1 MFYFLHTQFGLFRL
15 FDYVTFRAAMAGLT
29 ALIVGFLVAPKL
41 LAVLRHMRQPERD
54 KRLMGDLAK
63 EGGKVPT
70 MGGLLILVAVLVSTL
85 LWARLDN
92 PYVWAALI
100 VYLGMSA
107 VGYWDDYKKVVLK
120 SADGITGRQK
130 MAGQALSALAAFAL
144 LAAVPESRTKMCE
157 LWTPF
162 VKNPIV
168 SAESSAQV
176 RERLMQG
183 EDFRRL
189 KPEVQE
195 AMVSARTPIFKA
207 PSSGVATALVLAAAV
222 ALFALVCVGSSNAV
236 NLTDGLDGLAIG
248 CVITTAL
255 TFGVTAYLAGHRE
268 FADYLMISP
277 VRGGGELAVICS
289 ALLGGSFVFLWYN
302 AAPAEVYMGDVGALG
317 LGGLIGAVAFMINQ
331 PFLLVIVGLVFV
343 VEALS
348 VMIQVA
354 YFKRTGG
361 RRIFL
366 MTPIHHHFQKKGWPV
381 TKIVTRFWLLSL
393 LCAIV
398 GLITLK
404 LR

>member
-1 MFYFLHTQFGLFRL
+1 MLYYLHTWGGAFRL
-15 FDYVTFRAAMAGLT
+15 FDFVTFRAAMAGVT
-29 ALIVGFLVAPKL
+29 AMIIGFLIAPKL
-41 LAVLRHMRQPERD
+41 LEVLRHMRQPERD

-70 MGGLLILVAVLVSTL
+70 MGGLIILAALVPSCA
-85 LWARLDN
+85 LWCRWDN
-92 PYVWAALI
+92 TYVWAAMI

-107 VGYWDDYKKVVLK
+107 IGYWDDYKKVVLK
-120 SADGITGRQK
+120 SSDGISGRQK
-130 MAGQALSALAAFAL
+130 MSGQAFCALAAFAL
-144 LAAVPESRTKMCE
+144 LAAFPESRAKMCE
-157 LWTPF
+157 LWVPV

-168 SAESSAQV
+168 SADTSAVV
-176 RERLMQG
+176 RERA
-183 EDFRRL
+183 EKAPEFRLLR
-189 KPEVQE
+189 PEAQE
-195 AMVSARTPIFKA
+195 AQVAARLPVVPAGTIPA
-207 PSSGVATALVLAAAV
+207 ALVLVGAAA
-222 ALFALVCVGSSNAV
+222 FFWLVCAGSSNAV

-248 CVITTAL
+248 CVISTAF
-255 TFGVTAYLAGHRE
+255 TFAFVAYLAGHRE
-268 FADYLMISP
+268 FADYLLISP
-277 VRGGGELAVICS
+277 VRDGGELAVVCS

-331 PFLLVIVGLVFV
+331 PFLLVIVGAVFV

-381 TKIVTRFWLLSL
+381 TKIVVRFWLLSL
-393 LCAIV
+393 LCSIA
-398 GLITLK
+398 GLVTLK

>member
-1 MFYFLHTQFGLFRL
+1 MLYFFHAYGGLFRL
-15 FDYVTFRAAMAGLT
+15 FDYVTFRAAMAGFT
-29 ALIVGFLVAPKL
+29 ALVVGFIIAPRM
-41 LAVLRHMRQPERD
+41 LAFLRHMRQPERD
-54 KRLMGDLAK
+54 KKLMGELAK

-70 MGGLLILVAVLVSTL
+70 MGGLMILVPVVISTL

-92 PYVWAALI
+92 SYIWAALV

-107 VGYWDDYKKVVLK
+107 VGYWDDYRKVVVK
-120 SADGITGRQK
+120 SSDGISGRSK
-130 MAGQALSALAAFAL
+130 LAGQVLSALAGFAI
-144 LAAVPESRTKMCE
+144 LASFPESRAKMSE
-157 LWTPF
+157 LWVPF

-168 SAESSAQV
+168 SAESPAMA
-176 RERLMQG
+176 RERLAQS
-183 EDFRRL
+183 EDFRRGT
-189 KPEVQE
+189 PAAQE
-195 AMVSARTPIFKA
+195 SLVEARLPVVPAGTIP
-207 PSSGVATALVLAAAV
+207 VAVVLVAAIG
-222 ALFALVCVGSSNAV
+222 FFCLVTVGASNAV

-255 TFGVTAYLAGHRE
+255 TFGFTAYLAGHRE
-268 FADYLMISP
+268 FADYLLISH
-277 VRGGGELAVICS
+277 VRGAGELAVVCS

-317 LGGLIGAVAFMINQ
+317 LGGLVGAIAFMINM
-331 PFLLVIVGLVFV
+331 PFLLVIVGMVFV

-348 VMIQVA
+348 VMIQVT

-361 RRIFL
+361 KRIFL

>member
-1 MFYFLHTQFGLFRL
+1 MLFFLHEHFGLFRL
-15 FDYVTFRAAMAGLT
+15 FEYVTFRAAMAGFT
-29 ALIVGFLVAPKL
+29 AMIVGFLVAPKL
-41 LAVLRHMRQPERD
+41 LEVLRHMRQPERD
-54 KRLMGDLAK
+54 RKTMGELAK

-70 MGGLLILVAVLVSTL
+70 MGGLIILVAVLVSTL

-100 VYLGMSA
+100 VYAGMSG

-144 LAAVPESRTKMCE
+144 LAAVPESRVKMCE
-157 LWTPF
+157 LWSPF
-162 VKNPIV
+162 VKNPVV
-168 SAESSAQV
+168 SAESPEQV
-176 RERLMQG
+176 RARL
-183 EDFRRL
+183 ELSEEFRRQ
-189 KPEVQE
+189 KPEVQ
-195 AMVSARTPIFKA
+195 SALVAARSPLVRA
-207 PSSGVATALVLAAAV
+207 PSSGVVFALVLAAA
-222 ALFALVCVGSSNAV
+222 AAFFCLVSVGSSNAV

-268 FADYLMISP
+268 FADYLMVSH
-277 VRGGGELAVICS
+277 VRGAGELAVICA

-302 AAPAEVYMGDVGALG
+302 AAPAEVYMGDIGALG

>member
-1 MFYFLHTQFGLFRL
+1 MFYYLHTWGGAFRL
-15 FDYVTFRAAMAGLT
+15 FDYVTFRAAMAGVT
-29 ALIVGFLVAPKL
+29 AMIIGFLVAPKL
-41 LAVLRHMRQPERD
+41 MEVLRHMRQPERD
-54 KRLMGDLAK
+54 RKLMGDLAK

-70 MGGLLILVAVLVSTL
+70 MGGLIILAALVPSCL
-85 LWARLDN
+85 FWCRWDN
-92 PYVWAALI
+92 TYVWAAMI

-120 SADGITGRQK
+120 SSDGITGRQK

-144 LAAVPESRTKMCE
+144 LTAFPESRAKMCE
-157 LWTPF
+157 LWVPV

-168 SAESSAQV
+168 SADTAATV
-176 RERLMQG
+176 RERS
-183 EDFRRL
+183 EKSPDFRQM
-189 KPEVQE
+189 KPESQE
-195 AMVSARTPIFKA
+195 AHVASRLPII
-207 PSSGVATALVLAAAV
+207 PSGTIPTALLIIAAAG
-222 ALFALVCVGSSNAV
+222 FFWLVCAGSSNAV

-255 TFGVTAYLAGHRE
+255 TFGIVAYLAGHRE
-268 FADYLMISP
+268 FADYLLISP
-277 VRGGGELAVICS
+277 VRDAGELTVVCS

-331 PFLLVIVGLVFV
+331 PFMLVIVGAVFV

-361 RRIFL
+361 KRIFL

-381 TKIVTRFWLLSL
+381 TKIVVRFWLLSL
-393 LCAIV
+393 LCSIA
-398 GLITLK
+398 GLVTLK

>member
-1 MFYFLHTQFGLFRL
+1 MFYLLHEHFGFFRL
-15 FDYVTFRAAMAGLT
+15 FEYVTFRAAMAGFT
-29 ALIVGFLVAPKL
+29 AMVVGFLVAPKL
-41 LAVLRHMRQPERD
+41 LEILRHMRQPERD

-70 MGGLLILVAVLVSTL
+70 MGGLIILAAVFVSTL

-92 PYVWAALI
+92 SYVWAALI
-100 VYLGMSA
+100 VYGGMSA

-120 SADGITGRQK
+120 SADGISGRQK
-130 MAGQALSALAAFAL
+130 MAGQAVSALAAFVL
-144 LAAVPESRTKMCE
+144 LVSFPESRAKMCE
-157 LWTPF
+157 LWAPF

-168 SAESSAQV
+168 SAESPLQV
-176 RERLMQG
+176 RERLEQA

-189 KPEVQE
+189 KPEIRAAQV
-195 AMVSARTPIFKA
+195 AARSPLIQA
-207 PSSGVATALVLAAAV
+207 PSSGVWAVLVAVLAAAFFCLV
-222 ALFALVCVGSSNAV
+222 AVGSSNAV

-277 VRGGGELAVICS
+277 VRNAGELAVICS

-317 LGGLIGAVAFMINQ
+317 LGGLIGAIAFMINQ

-398 GLITLK
+398 GLISLK

>member
-1 MFYFLHTQFGLFRL
+1 MLYFLHAYGGVLRL
-15 FDYVTFRAAMAGLT
+15 FEFVTFRAAMAGFT
-29 ALIVGFLVAPKL
+29 ALFIGFVIAPRML
-41 LAVLRHMRQPERD
+41 EFLRHMRQPERD
-54 KRLMGDLAK
+54 KKLMGELAK

-70 MGGLLILVAVLVSTL
+70 MGGLIILVPVVLSTL
-85 LWARLDN
+85 LWAKPDN
-92 PYVWAALI
+92 SYIWAALV

-120 SADGITGRQK
+120 SADGISGRQK
-130 MAGQALSALAAFAL
+130 LAGQALSAMAAFAI
-144 LAAVPESRTKMCE
+144 LASFPESRAKMTE
-157 LWTPF
+157 LWVPF

-168 SAESSAQV
+168 SADTPEMV
-176 RERLMQG
+176 RDRLEQS
-183 EDFRRL
+183 EDFRRMI
-189 KPEVQE
+189 PDAQE
-195 AMVSARTPIFKA
+195 SLVSARSPVVPAGTIPA
-207 PSSGVATALVLAAAV
+207 VVVLIAAAGFFWLV
-222 ALFALVCVGSSNAV
+222 AAGSSNAV

-255 TFGVTAYLAGHRE
+255 TFGFTAYLSGHRE
-268 FADYLMISP
+268 FAEYLLVSH
-277 VRGGGELAVICS
+277 VRGAGELAVVCS

-317 LGGLIGAVAFMINQ
+317 LGGLIGSIAFMINQ
-331 PFLLVIVGLVFV
+331 PFLLVIVGMVFV

-348 VMIQVA
+348 VMIQVT

-361 RRIFL
+361 KRIFL

-398 GLITLK
+398 GLISLK

>member
-1 MFYFLHTQFGLFRL
+1 MLYYLHQYGGVFRL
-15 FDYVTFRAAMAGLT
+15 FEYVTVRAAMAGFT
-29 ALIVGFLVAPKL
+29 ALIVGFLLAPKL
-41 LAVLRHMRQPERD
+41 LAALRHLRQPERD
-54 KRLMGDLAK
+54 KKLMGELAK

-70 MGGLLILVAVLVSTL
+70 MGGLLILLPVVVSTL

-92 PYVWAALI
+92 SYIWAALV
-100 VYLGMSA
+100 VYAGMSA
-107 VGYWDDYKKVVLK
+107 TGWIDDYRKVVK
-120 SADGITGRQK
+120 KNADGISGREK
-130 MAGQALSALAAFAL
+130 LAGQTATALAAFAIL
-144 LAAVPESRTKMCE
+144 MAFPESRTKMCE
-157 LWTPF
+157 LWVPF

-168 SAESSAQV
+168 SAETPESIRADY
-176 RERLMQG
+176 EKNAEG
-183 EDFRRL
+183 FRKF
-189 KPEVQE
+189 KPDTQE
-195 AMVSARTPIFKA
+195 ASVAARVPLVPAGTLP
-207 PSSGVATALVLAAAV
+207 VAVLIVAAA
-222 ALFALVCVGSSNAV
+222 AFFALVCVGSSNAV

-255 TFGVTAYLAGHRE
+255 TFGVAAYLAGHRE
-268 FADYLMISP
+268 FADYLLISP
-277 VRGGGELAVICS
+277 VRGAGELSVVCA

-317 LGGLIGAVAFMINQ
+317 LGGLIGSVAFMINM
-331 PFLLVIVGLVFV
+331 PFLLVIVGAVFV

-348 VMIQVA
+348 VMIQVT

-361 RRIFL
+361 KRIFL

-393 LCAIV
+393 LCALV